1 MDNKV
6 KTIEQWVLESEGL
19 IFRYQV
25 YRRIYTPYEQK
36 NASVYDSCFES
47 PNYHCGYIEKV
58 IPLGDG
64 EWLIGFRD
72 IYDIYDG
79 VNSGAVQFYR
89 LSEIRLEIWDADQ
102 EEEDE

>member
-1 MDNKV
+1 MKKEITSMD
-6 KTIEQWVLESEGL
+6 QLFAESDGL
-19 IFRYQV
+19 VFRYQV
-25 YRRIYTPYEQK
+25 YRRIFTPYEQQ
-36 NASVYDSCFES
+36 NASVFESYFES
-47 PNYHCGYIEKV
+47 PNYRCGHIEKI

-72 IYDIYDG
+72 IYDG
-79 VNSGAVQFYR
+79 VDSGVVHFYR